1 MRFSM
6 MAKIC
11 LIGLILFS
19 ANVFAQSN
27 NTGAAPKQMTDE
39 LAERDAALFEAVF
52 VTCDFA
58 ELDAMV
64 TEDFEFYHDR
74 AGNNAKSGKEFVDS
88 IRGGCER
95 RKAGTDLRV
104 KRELVAGSVSVYPLN
119 NYGAIQMGEHR
130 FYVVSDG
137 KENLA
142 EVAKFVHLWKKENGA
157 WKLARVLS
165 FDHKPA
171 K

>member
-1 MRFSM
+1 
-6 MAKIC
+6 
-11 LIGLILFS
+11 
-19 ANVFAQSN
+19 
-27 NTGAAPKQMTDE
+27 
-39 LAERDAALFEAVF
+39 
-52 VTCDFA
+52 
-58 ELDAMV
+58 
-64 TEDFEFYHDR
+64 
-74 AGNNAKSGKEFVDS
+74 
-88 IRGGCER
+88 
-95 RKAGTDLRV
+95 LRV

-130 FYVVSDG
+130 FYVVSNG